1 MGPGMV
7 TRMEGTQVTHMVI
20 RMVTL
25 MKKKENLMVPRQ
37 NNSIWKEFYSML
49 WATFSV
55 SLSRQDSDLEN
66 FVFRLNLDVF
76 WFLQSNSS

>member
-7 TRMEGTQVTHMVI
+7 TRMEETLVTHTVI

-37 NNSIWKEFYSML
+37 NNSIWKESCSML

-55 SLSRQDSDLEN
+55 SLSRQDLYLEN
-66 FVFRLNLDVF
+66 FVFRLDLDVF
-76 WFLQSNSS
+76 WFLK